1 MFRVPHRLFRQW
13 RPDLVSGAKLGVG
26 MDHKGNGSLWHRVL
40 LAAAF
45 LITCGTLLTPSAAS
59 AQFYVRQ
66 PDVEKGEIEFEEHG
80 AIYAGPG
87 TDEALRQSHEIEF
100 KRGLTDRFQLIVEGF
115 LEQPIGENLQ
125 ATEFEIGGQ
134 YELIKPQGDGFALAF
149 RTLYSAVKDAPD
161 EILFGPL
168 ARYVQ
173 GRNSTTLNTFFV
185 GQVGDHPQIDGLEF
199 QYNWQFAH
207 ELNHRVAFGVEAFGK
222 IQDLAHPGSFN
233 DQLLRAGPV
242 IYLNFGEEEAGSAAE
257 KHESGETEQVQK
269 SEAPE
274 FKMAA
279 GVLFGMTDAT
289 SDVTFKLDA
298 ELEF

>member
-1 MFRVPHRLFRQW
+1 
-13 RPDLVSGAKLGVG
+13 
-26 MDHKGNGSLWHRVL
+26 
-40 LAAAF
+40 
-45 LITCGTLLTPSAAS
+45 
-59 AQFYVRQ
+59 
-66 PDVEKGEIEFEEHG
+66 
-80 AIYAGPG
+80 
-87 TDEALRQSHEIEF
+87 
-100 KRGLTDRFQLIVEGF
+100 LIVEGF
-115 LEQPIGENLQ
+115 LEQPIGEGLQ

-134 YELIKPQGDGFALAF
+134 YEMIKPQGDGFALAF
-149 RTLYSAVKDAPD
+149 RSLYSAVMDGPD

-173 GRNSTTLNTFFV
+173 GPNSTTLNTFFV
-185 GQVGDHPQIDGLEF
+185 GQVGDHPEIDGLEF
-199 QYNWQFAH
+199 QYNWQYAR
-207 ELNHRVAFGVEAFGK
+207 ELNHHVALGVEAFGK
-222 IQDLAHPGSFN
+222 IRDLAHAGSFS

-257 KHESGETEQVQK
+257 KHEGDETTHVQR

-274 FKMAA
+274 LKMAA

>member
-1 MFRVPHRLFRQW
+1 MGH
-13 RPDLVSGAKLGVG
+13 KL
-26 MDHKGNGSLWHRVL
+26 NSLLGRRVL
-40 LAAAF
+40 STGAWVFICANL
-45 LITCGTLLTPSAAS
+45 LIPMQAS

-66 PDVEKGEIEFEEHG
+66 PDVEKGETEFEEHG

-87 TDEALRQSHEIEF
+87 DGEALRQSHEIEF
-100 KRGLTDRFQLIVEGF
+100 KRGLTNSWQLIVEGF
-115 LEQPIGENLQ
+115 LEQPIGEDLQ

-149 RTLYSAVKDAPD
+149 RTLYSAAKDAPD

-185 GQVGDHPQIDGLEF
+185 DQVGEHPQIDGLEF

-207 ELNHRVAFGVEAFGK
+207 KLSHRVALGVEAFGE
-222 IQDLAHPGSFN
+222 IQDLAHAGGLN
-233 DQLLRAGPV
+233 DQSLRAGPV
-242 IYLNFGEEEAGSAAE
+242 IYLNFGDEEAGSAKKQE
-257 KHESGETEQVQK
+257 GRETPEVQK
-269 SEAPE
+269 SEALE
-274 FKMAA
+274 LKMAA
-279 GVLFGMTDAT
+279 GVLFGLTDAT